1 MKDFFKRR
9 WVRIAGV
16 LVGTIGGYIYYRY
29 VGCVSGTCPIT
40 SNPYTMIVYGA
51 VVGYFLTELFS
62 NIKKT
67 KEVKEISEKKSKKT
81 TNYNQ

>member
-67 KEVKEISEKKSKKT
+67 KEVKEISEKKFKE
-81 TNYNQ
+81 ND

>member
-67 KEVKEISEKKSKKT
+67 KEVKEISEKKIKE
-81 TNYNQ
+81 ND